1 MKEVDAVGGAEPR
14 VRNFL
19 IALFEETAKTI
30 AKFGEN
36 ENMTTRIRKFREFM
50 SKDQHMESAGS
61 ERIYFYGCV
70 VKRAESVC

>member
-1 MKEVDAVGGAEPR
+1 
-14 VRNFL
+14 
-19 IALFEETAKTI
+19 
-30 AKFGEN
+30 
-36 ENMTTRIRKFREFM
+36 MTTRIRKFREFM